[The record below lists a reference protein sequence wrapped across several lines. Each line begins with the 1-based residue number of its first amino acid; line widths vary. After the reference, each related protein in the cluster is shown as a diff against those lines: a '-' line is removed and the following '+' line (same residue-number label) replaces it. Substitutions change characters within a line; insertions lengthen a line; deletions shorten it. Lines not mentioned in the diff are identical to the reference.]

1 MTHAHMTKKEGA
13 GEILCPRCRE
23 EASWRFLDED
33 KSLVEVFCSDCG
45 AFELSRVEFEKAE
58 SDMLEP
64 DQRH

>member
-1 MTHAHMTKKEGA
+1 MTHPRMTKKEGLD
-13 GEILCPRCRE
+13 EILCPRCQA

-58 SDMLEP
+58 SDTLEP
-64 DQRH
+64 DLRH